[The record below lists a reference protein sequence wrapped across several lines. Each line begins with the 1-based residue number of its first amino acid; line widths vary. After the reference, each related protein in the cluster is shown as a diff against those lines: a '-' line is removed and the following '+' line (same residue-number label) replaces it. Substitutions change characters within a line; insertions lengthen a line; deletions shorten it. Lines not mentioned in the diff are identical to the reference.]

1 MCPGMIKADKGQYL
15 KRVEFKARGRQGMR
29 RKYRCHLTVRC
40 LDSERLT
47 MHRWMVE
54 SPPPQPLAD
63 RHCAARCVQVVVQEV
78 EDIFLGVPE
87 ERRLVI
93 GKDNGP
99 RTKRQYPDERVV
111 PKWVSQIAPAS
122 VAMLRNKKKE
132 P

>member
-1 MCPGMIKADKGQYL
+1 
-15 KRVEFKARGRQGMR
+15 
-29 RKYRCHLTVRC
+29 
-40 LDSERLT
+40 
-47 MHRWMVE
+47 
-54 SPPPQPLAD
+54 
-63 RHCAARCVQVVVQEV
+63 VVVQEV

-99 RTKRQYPDERVV
+99 RTKRAYPDDRVV

-122 VAMLRNKKKE
+122 IAMLRNKAKK